1 MGIGDWV
8 DLSEKFQFYLDV
20 RDEGT
25 VNPFLGCGAAG
36 LTDDGTKIE
45 LGETHLIGIETDLMF
60 VCSVLI
66 HEIDESV
73 EDGLLTTL

>member
-1 MGIGDWV
+1 M
-8 DLSEKFQFYLDV
+8 FQFYLDV

-36 LTDDGTKIE
+36 LTDDGTEIA
-45 LGETHLIGIETDLMF
+45 LGETHLVGIEVDLMF
-60 VCSVLI
+60 ARSVLI

-73 EDGLLTTL
+73 EDVLLTRK